1 MKIATIGKGNIGG
14 GLGRL
19 WEKAGHN
26 VTMLGRE
33 GGDASDADVI
43 LVAVPGGAASE
54 ALSKVS
60 GLEGKIAIDAENTF
74 GGRDEQYESFAH

>member
-33 GGDASDADVI
+33 GGGQRC
-43 LVAVPGGAASE
+43 GG
-54 ALSKVS
+54 K
-60 GLEGKIAIDAENTF
+60 DPPH
-74 GGRDEQYESFAH
+74 DQ

>member
-1 MKIATIGKGNIGG
+1 MKIATLGKGNIGG

-33 GGDASDADVI
+33 GGDASDAEVI
-43 LVAVPGGAASE
+43 LVAVPGGSAS
-54 ALSKVS
+54 
-60 GLEGKIAIDAENTF
+60 
-74 GGRDEQYESFAH
+74 Y